1 MNNRKL
7 TVLSSTGNLGDTPF
21 EERTFFEGIKRHI
34 DFLVA
39 DAGTKDFGP
48 TYLGSD
54 TAHNPIEWEK
64 HDLELLLLASRE
76 RNIPLIIG
84 SCGSTGTNR
93 GVVLYETIIEEVAK
107 EHRLPKFKL
116 AKIYSE
122 LDKKYLIEK
131 IKKEPIEPLG
141 AKKKISIEDINAT
154 RHVTAMMGVEPIIKT
169 LSMGADVILA
179 GRACD
184 DAIYAAYPI
193 MNGFPTGL
201 ALHLGKAI
209 ECASLVC
216 IPQKVKQSVWGTIT
230 EEAIYLEPVDPEQFA
245 TPLSVAAHSMYER
258 INPFIQEVPGGILD
272 MHETVYE
279 SYTER
284 ICKISGSKFI
294 PSKDN
299 TYKVKLEGAGPV
311 GYRVFQI
318 VGIRDPITIKYL
330 SKIIKDNKAQIH
342 QTFKD
347 KKEGKDY
354 NIFFHIYG
362 INSIMGE
369 LEPKS
374 DDLPHEVCII
384 IEVITED
391 TDLAASV
398 VQFAKHRFFY
408 AQYPEQVNS
417 SGGGAALIIDEPL
430 HSKNKAYK
438 WTIDHLLRLDDPCD
452 PEVFKIELSEI
463 GK

>member
-1 MNNRKL
+1 MNERKL

-21 EERTFFEGIKRHI
+21 DEKTFFEGLKRHI

-54 TAHNPIEWEK
+54 KAHNPIEWEK
-64 HDLELLLLASRE
+64 HDLKLLLLAARE
-76 RNIPLIIG
+76 REISLIVG

-93 GVVLYETIIEEVAK
+93 GVDLYEKIIK
-107 EHRLPKFKL
+107 EIAWENNLSTFKL

-122 LDKKYLIEK
+122 LDKKYLYGMVKENRIEK
-131 IKKEPIEPLG
+131 LG
-141 AKKKISIEDINAT
+141 AKKSASTGDIYAT
-154 RHVTAMMGVEPIIKT
+154 SHAVAMMGIEPIIKA
-169 LSMGADVILA
+169 LSQEAEVVLA

-193 MNGFPTGL
+193 MKGYPKGL

-230 EEAIYLEPVDPEQFA
+230 DEAVYLEPVDPYQFA

-258 INPFIQEVPGGILD
+258 INPYIQEVPGGILD
-272 MHETVYE
+272 MHETIYE
-279 SYTER
+279 PFTER
-284 ICKISGSKFI
+284 VCKISGSKFI
-294 PSKDN
+294 PSEDN
-299 TYKVKLEGAGPV
+299 TYKVKLEGAGSL
-311 GYRVFQI
+311 GYRAFQI
-318 VGIRDPITIKYL
+318 VGLRDPISIKYL

-342 QTFKD
+342 QIFKD
-347 KKEGKDY
+347 KKEGEDY
-354 NIFFHIYG
+354 NIFFHKYG
-362 INSIMGE
+362 IDSIMKE
-369 LEPKS
+369 LEPEGK
-374 DDLPHEVCII
+374 DLPHEVCII
-384 IEVITED
+384 IEVISED
-391 TDLAASV
+391 INLASSI

-417 SGGGAALIIDEPL
+417 SGGGAALIVDEPL
-430 HSKNKAYK
+430 YSKNKAYK
-438 WTIDHLLRLDDPCD
+438 WALDHLLQLDDPCD
-452 PEVFKIELSEI
+452 PNVFKIELTNI
-463 GK
+463 GG